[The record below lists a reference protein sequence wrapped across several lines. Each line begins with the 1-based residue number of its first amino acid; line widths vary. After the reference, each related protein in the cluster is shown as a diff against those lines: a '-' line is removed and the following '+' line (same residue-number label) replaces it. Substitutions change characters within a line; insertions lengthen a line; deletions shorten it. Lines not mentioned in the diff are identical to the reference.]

1 MRTIFLFSARRWR
14 QQKNSWAPRGGQE
27 SSVHSRTVQ
36 ANSIAFILSRAFYHG
51 VRFRNPSLTGTPAAR
66 YRICMTQSIL
76 VFDFGSNEDAA
87 QQARQKLEGWKQTL
101 HLGEKIR
108 LKFDRKGSVADSGK
122 DGGLPSTEAA
132 SGEGAAREE
141 KSAAKKAPAKAAKEP
156 AGAGIQLLVRLDFS
170 GHEKLSHN
178 RWLARIPSEEPFK
191 SAKSEIIHHSDPA
204 FASVTERF
212 DSLG

>member
-1 MRTIFLFSARRWR
+1 
-14 QQKNSWAPRGGQE
+14 
-27 SSVHSRTVQ
+27 
-36 ANSIAFILSRAFYHG
+36 
-51 VRFRNPSLTGTPAAR
+51 
-66 YRICMTQSIL
+66 MTQSIL

-101 HLGEKIR
+101 RLGEKIR

-122 DGGLPSTEAA
+122 DGGSSSGEEA
-132 SGEGAAREE
+132 SKKGTTGEGAAREG
-141 KSAAKKAPAKAAKEP
+141 KSATKKAPAKAAKEP